1 MPETGRREAAI
12 AMERVRA
19 ALAQSPCPLPEQGRS
34 IPVTLSIGVSVPL
47 EDADTI
53 DGLIEVADKRLYAA
67 KHAGRDRVCLEG

>member
-1 MPETGRREAAI
+1 
-12 AMERVRA
+12 
-19 ALAQSPCPLPEQGRS
+19 LPEQGRS